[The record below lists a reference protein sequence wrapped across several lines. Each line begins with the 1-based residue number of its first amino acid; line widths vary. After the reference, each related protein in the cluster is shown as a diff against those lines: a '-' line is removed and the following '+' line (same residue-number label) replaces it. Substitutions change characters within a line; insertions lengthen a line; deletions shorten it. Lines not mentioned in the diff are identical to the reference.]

1 MTRPEAR
8 RLIPKIGELLLE
20 RPECEGIP
28 PAEWIAQL
36 KRTVSKFDNLETLQ
50 RAEYFKALSEPT
62 RLKITRLLSYHNEL
76 CACEIQMA
84 LELTQPLA
92 SHHLSILR
100 RSGIL
105 SSTKKERWVHY
116 RLSDEARKLL
126 RHKEEPPG

>member
-8 RLIPKIGELLLE
+8 KLIPKIGELLLQ

-36 KRTVSKFDNLETLQ
+36 RSTVSKFDHFETLQ
-50 RAEYFKALSEPT
+50 RAEYFKALSQPT
-62 RLKITRLLSYHNEL
+62 RLKITRLLSYHDEL

-100 RSGIL
+100 RAGIL

-116 RLSDEARKLL
+116 RLSDKGRELL
-126 RHKEEPPG
+126 RCAQEHSE